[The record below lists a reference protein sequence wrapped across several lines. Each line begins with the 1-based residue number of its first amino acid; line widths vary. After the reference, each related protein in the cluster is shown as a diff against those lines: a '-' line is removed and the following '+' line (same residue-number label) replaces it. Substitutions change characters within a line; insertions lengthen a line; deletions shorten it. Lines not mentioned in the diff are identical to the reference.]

1 MENITFSKIG
11 LSGVKTLISWAEDE
25 GWNPGP
31 FDAEVFYETDP
42 DGFYGCFIGDDM
54 IGGGSIVSYQGA
66 FGFMGLFIVKPEYRG
81 QGIGRSLWIK
91 RRDLLRS
98 RLWENAPIG
107 MDGVV
112 AMQPFYAE
120 GGFKMAFRDS
130 RYERKGSSFAIDPNV
145 SGIGNDDQPE
155 VLEYDLKC
163 FGYRR
168 PQFVKAWLNVAGS
181 LTLKYTEENKLKGF
195 VVMRKVKQGY
205 KIGPLFADNK
215 KVAESL
221 YKACPN
227 EAIGAPVYLDLPVN
241 NPSAVEMVNDN
252 GAKYVFECARMYY
265 GPAPEL
271 PVSKIFGITTFELG

>member
-11 LSGVKTLISWAEDE
+11 LSGVRTLISWAEDE

-42 DGFYGCFIGDDM
+42 DGFYGCFIGDEM
-54 IGGGSIVSYQGA
+54 IGGGSIVSYDGA
-66 FGFMGLFIVKPEYRG
+66 FGFMGLFIMRPEYRG
-81 QGIGRSLWIK
+81 KGIGRMLWIK
-91 RRDLLRS
+91 RRDMLRS
-98 RLWENAPIG
+98 RLSENAPIG

-130 RYERKGSSFAIDPNV
+130 RYELTGTSFSIDLNV
-145 SGIGNDDQPE
+145 SGIGNDNLPE
-155 VLEYDLKC
+155 VLDYDLKC
-163 FGYRR
+163 FGFSR
-168 PQFVKAWLNVAGS
+168 PRFIKAWLNVPGS
-181 LTLKYTEENKLKGF
+181 LTLKYKEEDVMKGF

-205 KIGPLFADNK
+205 KIGPLFADDK
-215 KVAESL
+215 SVAESL
-221 YKACPN
+221 YKACLN
-227 EAIGAPVYLDLPVN
+227 KAIGAPVYLDIPVN
-241 NPSAVEMVNDN
+241 NPSAVELVNAY

-265 GPAPEL
+265 GQTPDL